1 EAKRGQPAWIFLKL
15 NSLVDEELIAAL
27 YRASQG
33 GVQIRCIV
41 RGICSLIPGVP
52 QLSEQIQIISIIDRY
67 LEHSRVYAFGHGGKT
82 KLYLSSADWMARNMD
97 HRVELAFPLESPLL
111 QQEMLD
117 LMEIQWS
124 DCTQSRYLNGPQAN
138 HRRVPQVDSPQ
149 VDSPKGLGNP

>member
-1 EAKRGQPAWIFLKL
+1 
-15 NSLVDEELIAAL
+15 
-27 YRASQG
+27 
-33 GVQIRCIV
+33 
-41 RGICSLIPGVP
+41 IPGVP
-52 QLSEQIQIISIIDRY
+52 QLSEHIQVISIIDRY

-124 DCTQSRYLNGPQAN
+124 DCTQSCYLNGPQAN

-149 VDSPKGLGNP
+149 VDSPKGLGNPVRAQAAFHDYLRQLKLEN

>member
-1 EAKRGQPAWIFLKL
+1 MLSLIDFEIQEAKRGQPAWIFLKL
-15 NSLVDEELIAAL
+15 NSLVDEALIAAL

-33 GVQIRCIV
+33 GVQVRCIV

-52 QLSEQIQIISIIDRY
+52 QLSEHIQVISIIDRY
-67 LEHSRVYAFGHGGKT
+67 LEHSRIYAFGHGGKT
-82 KLYLSSADWMARNMD
+82 RLYLSSADWMARNMD
-97 HRVELAFPLESPLL
+97 HRVELAFPLESPMI

-138 HRRVPQVDSPQ
+138 HRRVPQVDSP
-149 VDSPKGLGNP
+149 